1 MNKNK
6 TYIFEI
12 CQRLLL
18 QRSYPEREFRNKAYR
33 NNTIIVPTPLEGG
46 GTIYSNG
53 FFLFSQFS
61 PIDIFI
67 VES

>member
-46 GTIYSNG
+46 ELYTQLG
-53 FFLFSQFS
+53 FFLFRQFS